1 MGMRILLI
9 QAPSVEGPGAEIVAP
24 LGLGVVAAA
33 ARGGGHDVE
42 LLDLNLETDPF
53 PVLAA
58 ALARVDPQLVGV
70 GLRNI
75 DPLANRRHSFLPQFA
90 AILEVVHC
98 ALPEIPVVVGGAGFS
113 MFPLEIMR
121 RYPRLDAGVVLEGEE
136 AFPELLSR
144 SRRGRGGGA
153 GNGAR
158 AGARRAV
165 RDEGPAVDLAAD
177 ARLAACAGTPGT
189 IVRTGPKLDDLVAGP
204 RRPRLAPAELDKLRP
219 WLPEMAAAYQRTSSY
234 APAAGVETKRGC
246 PLRCSYCVYP
256 ALQGR
261 RVRFR
266 GPATIVAE
274 VASLHRE
281 AGVDWVHFTD
291 PVLNDPPDHFRE
303 VCRRLIEAGA
313 PVRWTGFFRENALD
327 RDDAAL
333 AVRAGC
339 AAFQFS
345 GDGTCDATLARLHK
359 GLTRDDILRSA
370 QLVAATEALAVYHFM
385 VNVPGT
391 DAAVVRGAH
400 ELVDRLHDLHESR
413 GNLGAVVF
421 NNLRVYPRTPLSREL
436 VRGGALS
443 PDDDLLYPTYH
454 DPEPF
459 GHLRYELDE
468 HHQLRAGTRRAQ
480 PVPRNPSRRR
490 RTKEVES

>member
-1 MGMRILLI
+1 
-9 QAPSVEGPGAEIVAP
+9 
-24 LGLGVVAAA
+24 
-33 ARGGGHDVE
+33 VE

-53 PVLAA
+53 PVLAGV
-58 ALARVDPQLVGV
+58 LARVDPQLVGV

-90 AILEVVHC
+90 AVLEVVHS
-98 ALPEIPVVVGGAGFS
+98 ALPDAPVVVGGAGFS

-136 AFPELLSR
+136 TFPELLV
-144 SRRGRGGGA
+144 RRQQDIGSGGR
-153 GNGAR
+153 NGAR
-158 AGARRAV
+158 PAAGLTEV
-165 RDEGPAVDLAAD
+165 GGPEVAG
-177 ARLAACAGTPGT
+177 RLAAAVGTPGT
-189 IVRTGPKLDDLVAGP
+189 IVRTGPAAGHLVAGP
-204 RRPRLAPAELDKLRP
+204 RRPRLAPAELDRVRP
-219 WLPEMAAAYQRTSSY
+219 WLPEMAASYQHTSSY

-261 RVRFR
+261 QVRFR
-266 GPATIVAE
+266 SPATIVAE
-274 VASLHRE
+274 VELLHRE

-303 VCRRLIEAGA
+303 VCRRLIDAGV
-313 PVRWTGFFRENALD
+313 PVRWTGFFRENTLG
-327 RDDAAL
+327 REDATL

-345 GDGTCDATLARLHK
+345 GDGTCDATLARLQK
-359 GLTRDDILRSA
+359 GLTRDDILRA
-370 QLVAATEALAVYHFM
+370 AERVAATEALAVYHFM

-391 DAAVVRGAH
+391 DGAVVRGAH
-400 ELVDRLHDLHESR
+400 ELVDRLHDLHEPR

-421 NNLRVYPRTPLSREL
+421 NNVRVYPRTPLARQL
-436 VRGGALS
+436 VSEGALR

-454 DPEPF
+454 DPEPH

-468 HHQLRAGTRRAQ
+468 RHQLRACARRAQ
-480 PVPRNPSRRR
+480 PAASAAHR
-490 RTKEVES
+490 EVGP